1 MIIVVFNFLILF
13 LTQEVDII
21 REHVQRVLSLPI
33 WCNLLPVIISV
44 LAFIIR
50 SSFRQ
55 KASNLQLYQY
65 VCSCTCHFVLTAV
78 GSPRGV
84 VETT

>member
-50 SSFRQ
+50 SSLDRRL
-55 KASNLQLYQY
+55 ATYNCTSTSAHALAILY
-65 VCSCTCHFVLTAV
+65 
-78 GSPRGV
+78 
-84 VETT
+84 